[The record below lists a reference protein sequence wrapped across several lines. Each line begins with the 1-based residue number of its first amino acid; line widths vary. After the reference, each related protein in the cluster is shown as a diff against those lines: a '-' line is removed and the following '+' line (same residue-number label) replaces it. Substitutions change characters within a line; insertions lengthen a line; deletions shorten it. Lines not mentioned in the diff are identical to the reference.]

1 MHRGNDDD
9 MKMDRLTQNPNNK
22 HGDNMNCMSNVTP
35 TLFQTWTRFLF
46 RSLCAMEFFFFFCA
60 EAVVGGNSKNSK
72 TTAKKAGGL
81 GNRKALDNIT
91 NKSTLHHETSLKK
104 KHLPKEEFNIAEER
118 FLHDHKKCIEVQKAA
133 TEPCFLDIVLP
144 GHGNHINLSDSISH
158 AEYPQAKQAKVIQVP
173 VLPLFK
179 LWSLKIYL
187 DSTCDSL
194 EPVELPMFEFLDQ
207 WKSPPSSPVHW
218 DSPPSSPFTLQFEPV
233 EFLLKPEKKMKI

>member
-1 MHRGNDDD
+1 MTSQ
-9 MKMDRLTQNPNNK
+9 LTHGHLIIQKENFGIQNK
-22 HGDNMNCMSNVTP
+22 K
-35 TLFQTWTRFLF
+35 
-46 RSLCAMEFFFFFCA
+46 
-60 EAVVGGNSKNSK
+60 AVVGGNSKNSK

-118 FLHDHKKCIEVQKAA
+118 FLHDHKKCIEAQKAA

-158 AEYPQAKQAKVIQVP
+158 AEYPQAKQA
-173 VLPLFK
+173 
-179 LWSLKIYL
+179 KIYL